1 MFERYTE
8 KARRSILFARHE
20 ARTFASPEIRS
31 ELLLLAILRED
42 EGLSIRL
49 FGSAS
54 VVASI
59 REQIKAK
66 TPLGEPLKA
75 SVDLPMSLESKRA
88 LAYGAE
94 EAERLNHKH
103 IGTEHLILGLLR
115 EKNSLAS
122 QLLEERGVTL
132 EKLREDFT
140 RPGEEPPGK
149 SVFERVR
156 GAATETQ
163 RSGTV
168 EETGRD
174 LTAAAREGELPP
186 LIGREQELE
195 RMIQVLMRR
204 TRKNPVQGGVGK
216 TAIVYGL
223 ARRIADGQV
232 PAFLADRQVLA
243 IDASVLLTPGR
254 EDFES
259 HADAILF
266 VDGLFDLAA
275 AGRGWPVLE
284 ATRVLGPLLA
294 RSGFQCIATG
304 TPSAFRQ
311 TAQKA
316 VSLALHFEIV
326 PVLPPSEED
335 ALRILRGVKQ
345 EYERHHH
352 VVISDGA
359 IEAAVRASA
368 RFLRHR
374 CLPDRAIDLL
384 DDASA
389 RVSLGQPL
397 VRADNTVSARDIA
410 EAAAAR
416 AGAPLDA
423 VERAIAETVPED
435 PDRIAREL
443 IALIPQGREWLEPLA
458 DYLAGCS
465 AGEAEELAAAI
476 RNVKGSPSH

>member
-1 MFERYTE
+1 
-8 KARRSILFARHE
+8 
-20 ARTFASPEIRS
+20 
-31 ELLLLAILRED
+31 
-42 EGLSIRL
+42 
-49 FGSAS
+49 
-54 VVASI
+54 
-59 REQIKAK
+59 
-66 TPLGEPLKA
+66 
-75 SVDLPMSLESKRA
+75 
-88 LAYGAE
+88 
-94 EAERLNHKH
+94 
-103 IGTEHLILGLLR
+103 
-115 EKNSLAS
+115 
-122 QLLEERGVTL
+122 
-132 EKLREDFT
+132 
-140 RPGEEPPGK
+140 
-149 SVFERVR
+149 
-156 GAATETQ
+156 
-163 RSGTV
+163 
-168 EETGRD
+168 
-174 LTAAAREGELPP
+174 
-186 LIGREQELE
+186 
-195 RMIQVLMRR
+195 MIQVLMRR
-204 TRKNPVQGGVGK
+204 TRKNPVLVGEGGVGK

-232 PAFLADRQVLA
+232 PAFLADRQVLD

-275 AGRGWPVLE
+275 AGGGWPVLE

-326 PVLPPSEED
+326 PVLPPSKED

-345 EYERHHH
+345 GHHH
-352 VVISDGA
+352 VMISDGA

-397 VRADNTVSARDIA
+397 VRADNTVSGRDIA

-476 RNVKGSPSH
+476 RNAKGSPSH